1 MPCGWRRIL
10 PMMDGMLSGRCFLIR
25 SLVRPGHVAKNPLSM
40 AEQKVD
46 LAGNPAVACR
56 KMASF

>member
-1 MPCGWRRIL
+1 MI
-10 PMMDGMLSGRCFLIR
+10 DGMLSGRCFLIM
-25 SLVRPGHVAKNPLSM
+25 SLVRPGHVAKKPLSM